1 MKILSI
7 DVGIKNLAFCLLC
20 NKEDYD
26 ISYNIVCNNNNI
38 PNNSYFIKK
47 SGLNFSLLG
56 PYCGSYLWFFFGFY
70 YPGYFIEKPAC
81 LNRTGNL
88 ILAVLVPV
96 WNQIVELQH
105 GPGLM

>member
-38 PNNSYFIKK
+38 PNDSYFIKK
-47 SGLNFSLLG
+47 WNVIDLSTSEEVVKKC
-56 PYCGSYLWFFFGFY
+56 CGK
-70 YPGYFIEKPAC
+70 EK
-81 LNRTGNL
+81 R
-88 ILAVLVPV
+88 VLVQNPQNILKIINAFV
-96 WNQIVELQH
+96 LNTQKRKIRIAF
-105 GPGLM
+105 